1 MTARWSVEDP
11 AQVGGT
17 REQRW
22 KAFKNAYTTL
32 EARIK
37 LFTSLPVRSLDR
49 IKLQE
54 RLDSIGQVRAD

>member
-11 AQVGGT
+11 AAVVGT
-17 REQRW
+17 REQQWR
-22 KAFKNAYTTL
+22 AFKDAYTTL

-54 RLDSIGQVRAD
+54 RLDTIGRMRP